1 VKGKLEMIT
10 AMLIFGSIG
19 VFVRNID
26 LPSLEI
32 AFLRATIGGLFLIC
46 TGFLIKH
53 KISIKA
59 IRGNALLLILSGI
72 ALGLNW
78 VCLFQAYKYST
89 ISLATISYYFAPV
102 FIMMLSPTVLKE
114 RLTKRKIACIVI
126 AMLGL
131 LLILNMGDTSL
142 NTSYNH
148 VKGITYGLLGA
159 ALYAGV
165 VLMNKFIKDLSGFDT
180 SMIQLNISA
189 LVLLYEGLG
198 DTIRVSLTGEP
209 LDEVKVGFEILKS
222 LNLRKGGINLIS
234 CPTCGRTQIDLINIA
249 KEIEEKLA
257 NIKKPLKVAVMGCIV
272 NGPGEAREADIG
284 IAGGNK
290 RVAIFKK
297 GEIIK
302 TVSEKDAVFELIGEI
317 KEMLND

>member
-1 VKGKLEMIT
+1 MKGKLEMII

-53 KISIKA
+53 KISLKS
-59 IRGNALLLILSGI
+59 IRENAMLLVLSGA

-89 ISLATISYYFAPV
+89 VSLATLSYYFTPL
-102 FIMMLSPTVLKE
+102 FIMVLSPTVLKE
-114 RLTKRKIACIVI
+114 KLTKAKVACIVI

-131 LLILNMGDTSL
+131 LLILNIGDAQL

-148 VKGITYGLLGA
+148 IKGISYGLLGA

-165 VLMNKFIKDLSGFDT
+165 ILMNKFIRDLSGFDT
-180 SMIQLNISA
+180 SLIQLNISA
-189 LVLLYEGLG
+189 LVLLF
-198 DTIRVSLTGEP
+198 TILYQGN
-209 LDEVKVGFEILKS
+209 LDIGGIGLKS
-222 LNLRKGGINLIS
+222 GFLILILGILHTGIAYLLYFTAIKQLKGQSIAILSYIDPISALMFSNIFLRETMTS
-234 CPTCGRTQIDLINIA
+234 TQIVGGVFILGA
-249 KEIEEKLA
+249 AFFSELTSQS
-257 NIKKPLKVAVMGCIV
+257 
-272 NGPGEAREADIG
+272 DI
-284 IAGGNK
+284 
-290 RVAIFKK
+290 
-297 GEIIK
+297 
-302 TVSEKDAVFELIGEI
+302 
-317 KEMLND
+317 

>member
-1 VKGKLEMIT
+1 MKGKLEMIT

-59 IRGNALLLILSGI
+59 IKGNALFLILSGG

-89 ISLATISYYFAPV
+89 VSLATLSYYFAPV
-102 FIMMLSPTVLKE
+102 FIMMLSPIVLKE
-114 RLTKRKIACIVI
+114 KLTKAKVACIVI

-131 LLILNMGDTSL
+131 LLILNMGDTGL
-142 NTSYNH
+142 DTSYNH
-148 VKGITYGLLGA
+148 AKGISYGLLGA

-165 VLMNKFIKDLSGFDT
+165 VLMNKFIKDLSGFNT

-189 LVLLYEGLG
+189 LVLLL
-198 DTIRVSLTGEP
+198 TILYQGNNNF
-209 LDEVKVGFEILKS
+209 GGIGLKS
-222 LNLRKGGINLIS
+222 VFLILLLGILHTGIAYFLYFTAVKQLKGQSIAILS
-234 CPTCGRTQIDLINIA
+234 YIDLISALVFSYAFLQETMTFAQI
-249 KEIEEKLA
+249 
-257 NIKKPLKVAVMGCIV
+257 MGGVFIL
-272 NGPGEAREADIG
+272 GAA
-284 IAGGNK
+284 
-290 RVAIFKK
+290 FF
-297 GEIIK
+297 
-302 TVSEKDAVFELIGEI
+302 SELT
-317 KEMLND
+317 

>member
-114 RLTKRKIACIVI
+114 RLTKRKVACIVI

-189 LVLLYEGLG
+189 LVLLL
-198 DTIRVSLTGEP
+198 TILYQGNYNFA
-209 LDEVKVGFEILKS
+209 GIGLKS
-222 LNLRKGGINLIS
+222 IFLILLLGILHTGIAYFLYFTAVKQLKGQTIAILSYIDPIS
-234 CPTCGRTQIDLINIA
+234 ALVFSYAFLQETMTFTQI
-249 KEIEEKLA
+249 
-257 NIKKPLKVAVMGCIV
+257 MGGVFIL
-272 NGPGEAREADIG
+272 GAA
-284 IAGGNK
+284 
-290 RVAIFKK
+290 FF
-297 GEIIK
+297 
-302 TVSEKDAVFELIGEI
+302 SELT
-317 KEMLND
+317 